1 MEFFQSSINS
11 NQFQVQISKL
21 VNVEVP
27 VRNGKRKPE
36 VYSNRYHSARG
47 FLRCWPVRLCLI
59 GRAANVWAQVPPTG
73 ISRGNSLVT
82 YSQLSRKHKNYRRR
96 CQNTALGVS
105 VQKNEIISYTVFKET
120 DKLGLPS
127 DCIKC
132 RKSPGRL

>member
-1 MEFFQSSINS
+1 MNRKVLIKGAFFELILTC

-82 YSQLSRKHKNYRRR
+82 YSQLSLKFKNYQRR
-96 CQNTALGVS
+96 CQNTALGVF
-105 VQKNEIISYTVFKET
+105 VHKNQKISYSRKLMRLGFHLTV
-120 DKLGLPS
+120 S
-127 DCIKC
+127 Y
-132 RKSPGRL
+132 SM